1 MKGGKKWVAIAR
13 RRTSSF
19 PYNLVSTKTK
29 EEEEEEGVW
38 QPGTGAS
45 RSIQPF
51 TPSRERGKRY
61 GTAAHESEYRKEK
74 LNEKEE
80 EREATAAHL

>member
-1 MKGGKKWVAIAR
+1 MGRA
-13 RRTSSF
+13 
-19 PYNLVSTKTK
+19 
-29 EEEEEEGVW
+29 
-38 QPGTGAS
+38 TGA
-45 RSIQPF
+45 REREQKE
-51 TPSRERGKRY
+51 SRERGKRY